1 MTPAQ
6 RERLRK
12 KAEEERTERRNKRY
26 AAAQKAREERTNPPL
41 TLHQLRRKSEEKEQ
55 EFEQKVKKEREQ
67 FDKAEAVRASD
78 AEAAEDA
85 RLQSQVNEIYDDCV
99 KERLNEGLKIER
111 ALEICKKAYSPNVLG
126 IASETAGRK
135 TREALAAATRAA
147 ECLRG
152 YGYNAL
158 TKTCEKIS
166 SAIDY
171 ARYGDGEHDSVR
183 GALEALQHG
192 INWENVR
199 GGRTRRK
206 RRRSKRK
213 TKRKT
218 IRKRNKRR
226 RKTRKRRK
234 VKRKRRR
241 KSRR

>member
-1 MTPAQ
+1 MTPRE

-12 KAEEERTERRNKRY
+12 EAEEKRRERRESRY
-26 AAAQKAREERTNPPL
+26 AAAQKARE
-41 TLHQLRRKSEEKEQ
+41 
-55 EFEQKVKKEREQ
+55 
-67 FDKAEAVRASD
+67 D
-78 AEAAEDA
+78 AAEDA
-85 RLQSQVNEIYDDCV
+85 RLQSQVNEEYDGCV
-99 KERLNEGLKIER
+99 KEKLDADIPIER
-111 ALEICKKAYSPNVLG
+111 ALEICKKAYSPDDEG
-126 IASETAGRK
+126 IASEEKGRK
-135 TREALAAATRAA
+135 TREALAAAKRAA
-147 ECLRG
+147 DCFTG
-152 YGYNAL
+152 YWYNAL

-171 ARYGDGEHDSVR
+171 ARYGDGEHDWVQ
-183 GALEALQHG
+183 GAREALQHG
-192 INWENVR
+192 INWDKG

>member
-1 MTPAQ
+1 MTPEERAEQ
-6 RERLRK
+6 RRREEGRQK
-12 KAEEERTERRNKRY
+12 KARDKRM
-26 AAAQKAREERTNPPL
+26 NPPL
-41 TLHQLRRKSEEKEQ
+41 TLHQLRRKREEEEQ
-55 EFEQKVKKEREQ
+55 EFEQRVKKEREQ
-67 FDKAEAVRASD
+67 FDKAEAALTRD

-85 RLQSQVNEIYDDCV
+85 RLQSQVNTLYVGCV
-99 KERLNEGLKIER
+99 NQKEEEGIPRER
-111 ALEICKKAYSPNVLG
+111 ALEICEKAYSPDDET
-126 IASETAGRK
+126 IDSEKRGRK
-135 TREALAAATRAA
+135 TREALAAAKRAKD
-147 ECLRG
+147 CVWG
-152 YGYNAL
+152 YWYNAL

-171 ARYGDGEHDSVR
+171 ARYGDGEHNYFQ
-183 GALEALQHG
+183 GAREALQYG